1 MIIKG
6 KKLNLYFIL
15 NVMRYSILILLI
27 LFLVFGCKKSKQNKL
42 IGKWELLPQY
52 AADTLKKQIYH
63 FDVGNLL
70 IRTTNDTI
78 SDTANYELVQEFN
91 EFYVDIQ
98 SLDGYNEGH
107 YYIEK
112 INSKILVLQ
121 CYSPYM
127 LKEFVKYE

>member
-1 MIIKG
+1 M
-6 KKLNLYFIL
+6 
-15 NVMRYSILILLI
+15 
-27 LFLVFGCKKSKQNKL
+27 
-42 IGKWELLPQY
+42 
-52 AADTLKKQIYH
+52 
-63 FDVGNLL
+63 L

-112 INSKILVLQ
+112 INSEILVLQ

>member
-15 NVMRYSILILLI
+15 YVMRYSILILLI

-63 FDVGNLL
+63 FDAGNLL

-112 INSKILVLQ
+112 INSEILVLQ